1 MHPVSFTKRFSKAEK
16 WRSVRPWC
24 KVGPRGARKWADKN
38 MLSHRALVRV
48 TDIRQQLHRHVMRVV
63 GPARSCQ
70 TLNHKP

>member
-1 MHPVSFTKRFSKAEK
+1 
-16 WRSVRPWC
+16 
-24 KVGPRGARKWADKN
+24 VGPRGARKWADKN

-70 TLNHKP
+70 TLNPKP